1 MKDPQK
7 DYVEGK
13 KQPIHKR
20 LTHVPKSVKFGNKLL
35 LPSIAITA
43 LTLTITLTL
52 IISLSLK
59 AQLYLRM
66 FLLLS
71 QITISLLHQFH
82 SLSQL
87 SYSREGKDE
96 KET

>member
-7 DYVEGK
+7 DYVEEK
-13 KQPIHKR
+13 KQPTHER
-20 LTHVPKSVKFGNKLL
+20 LTHVPKSMKFGNKLL
-35 LPSIAITA
+35 LQSIAIIA
-43 LTLTITLTL
+43 LPLTIALSL
-52 IISLSLK
+52 ILSLSLK

-71 QITISLLHQFH
+71 QITVSLLHQFH

-87 SYSREGKDE
+87 SSSRQGKDE